1 MAEKRCGGEGEFFQW
16 AVEKNMLAGEQ
27 TASVSK
33 EKFQHF
39 FAITITASICL
50 GVSRKR
56 KAQFLL
62 VSTLEI

>member
-1 MAEKRCGGEGEFFQW
+1 
-16 AVEKNMLAGEQ
+16 MLAGEQ

-33 EKFQHF
+33 AKFRNF
-39 FAITITASICL
+39 FAITITASICP
-50 GVSRKR
+50 GASRKR